1 MASITQLTSEA
12 ANDVVGVSLSQLFN
26 TAQAGKFDEAAND
39 LCKFMKY
46 DKKTITNWLKEPDD
60 FFTAGD
66 KVTILMDIFIHYQ
79 RQGDTTPAKELAYAK
94 LFISIRNS
102 GEIPDHVEG
111 WDDEVMSIQKIFYKA
126 LKLQGRKKVCEQNVI
141 KSMQRLIDYEIKE
154 SIERRERMRQNCIS
168 DIIENVDI
176 EKTDSARLYAVPANE
191 FEDYFGRESI
201 LTYKRRMFECAERI
215 ANEGLCGEMT
225 PNILDCFNEL
235 MQNYMDAMLQKKEG
249 DVQKLSENL
258 TKFYD
263 MIKVV
268 CELTPARK
276 KTTRKRKPK
285 KKKVVQEASC
295 SSEDEEE
302 IVIQKKECQF
312 CGKAISPLAN
322 YAECVE
328 CAQEGEQIQSKFQ

>member
-1 MASITQLTSEA
+1 MASITQLTTEA
-12 ANDVVGVSLSQLFN
+12 ANDVVGVSLRKLFN
-26 TAQAGKFDEAAND
+26 TAEAGKFDEAASD

-46 DKKTITNWLKEPDD
+46 DKKTITAWLKEQDD
-60 FFTAGD
+60 FFSAGD
-66 KVTILMDIFIHYQ
+66 KVNILMDIFIHFQ
-79 RQGDTTPAKELAYAK
+79 RQGDTTPAKELIYAK
-94 LFISIRNS
+94 MFINIRKS

-111 WDDEVMSIQKIFYKA
+111 WDDDCMSIQAIFYKA
-126 LKLQGRKKVCEQNVI
+126 LKLQGRKKVCQQNVI
-141 KSMQRLIDYEIKE
+141 KSMQRIIDYEIKE
-154 SIERRERMRQNCIS
+154 SIERREQMRQNCIS

-176 EKTDSARLYAVPANE
+176 EKKDSARLYAVDD
-191 FEDYFGRESI
+191 FEDFFGRESI

-215 ANEGLCGEMT
+215 AQEGLCGEMT

-249 DVQKLSENL
+249 NVENL
-258 TKFYD
+258 SKQLTRFYD

-268 CELTPARK
+268 CEMTPTRK

-295 SSEDEEE
+295 SSDDEEE
-302 IVIQKKECQF
+302 IIIQRKECQF

-328 CAQEGEQIQSKFQ
+328 CAQEGNEIQSKFQ